1 MSLEKV
7 IYKIEKEGE
16 EEIKSIELEG
26 EQEVKQILENARK
39 KAEEFAKIKNK
50 ETKKLIEILNL
61 QERSIAEL
69 EAKKIRL
76 NAQKETLDTTYQE
89 CLDALNSIPPDKVL
103 SSLIVKVK
111 KEMPETVSIYS
122 NKRDE
127 EIVRSLSDL
136 NYAGNIE
143 SIGGIVAENKDGTMR
158 LDYRYE
164 TIASKVWNNSL
175 KEIADKLFG

>member
-16 EEIKSIELEG
+16 KEIKSIELETKRQA
-26 EQEVKQILENARK
+26 EQIIQIAKKKSQELTKARHSE
-39 KAEEFAKIKNK
+39 AE
-50 ETKKLIEILNL
+50 KLIENL
-61 QERSIAEL
+61 RIQEKSIAEL

-76 NAQKETLDTTYQE
+76 NTEKEMLDATYQE
-89 CLDALNSIPPDKVL
+89 CLDALNSISHEKL
-103 SSLIVKVK
+103 ISSLLNKVK
-111 KEMPETVSIYS
+111 KEMPEATSIYS

-127 EIVRSLSDL
+127 ELVRSLSDL

-143 SIGGIVAENKDGTMR
+143 SIGGIIAENIDGTMR

-164 TIASKVWNNSL
+164 TIASNVWNRSL
-175 KEIADKLFG
+175 KEIADKLFR